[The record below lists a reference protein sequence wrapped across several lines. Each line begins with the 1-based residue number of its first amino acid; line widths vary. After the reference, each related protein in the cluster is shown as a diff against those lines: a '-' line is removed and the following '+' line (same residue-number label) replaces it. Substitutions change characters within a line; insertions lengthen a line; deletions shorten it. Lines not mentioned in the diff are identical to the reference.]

1 MVRFRHGKEIL
12 GVEVVDGDF
21 LFDIF
26 FGKLFH
32 DVAYDVGS
40 AYGETSIKVLEILEL
55 IDGLG

>member
-1 MVRFRHGKEIL
+1 MVRFRHGEEIL
-12 GVEVVDGDF
+12 GVEVVDGDL

-40 AYGETSIKVLEILEL
+40 AYGETSIKVLEI
-55 IDGLG
+55 